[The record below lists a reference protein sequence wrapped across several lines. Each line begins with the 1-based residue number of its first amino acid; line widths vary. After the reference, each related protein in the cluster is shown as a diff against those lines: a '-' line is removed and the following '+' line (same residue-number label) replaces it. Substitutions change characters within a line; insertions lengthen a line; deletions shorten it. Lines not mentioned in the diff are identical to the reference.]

1 MEFSCI
7 VRQRILPT
15 RTNPMPPCCP
25 ALDPMLE
32 APASGQ
38 TPSRERGAGAC
49 PGRRAAPVQGRT
61 RVAAEGT
68 TIASG
73 GGLTD
78 RYAAAL
84 YAHADDAH
92 ALDQVVGE
100 MENLGHMIDASAD
113 FRRLLESP
121 LIDLT
126 EARKAALAVLEQ
138 SGFGKPVR
146 DFVGVVAT
154 NRRLRQLRE
163 IVSAF
168 ARLVAERRGII
179 TAHVASAHPLSDVQR
194 QQLRARLI
202 EAGYGNVNIHESV
215 EPDLLGG
222 LVVRVGA
229 RLYDTSLKSRLQ
241 RLQYAMKGAA

>member
-1 MEFSCI
+1 
-7 VRQRILPT
+7 V
-15 RTNPMPPCCP
+15 
-25 ALDPMLE
+25 
-32 APASGQ
+32 ASG
-38 TPSRERGAGAC
+38 A
-49 PGRRAAPVQGRT
+49 
-61 RVAAEGT
+61 T

-84 YAHADDAH
+84 YAHADEQH
-92 ALDQVVGE
+92 ALDAVVTE
-100 MENLGHMIDASAD
+100 MEALGQTIDASAD

-121 LIDLT
+121 LIDVKT
-126 EARKAALAVLEQ
+126 ATAAAQAVLTNE
-138 SGFGKPVR
+138 GFGKEVR
-146 DFVGVVAT
+146 DFVGVISV
-154 NRRLRQLRE
+154 NRRLRSLRD

-168 ARLVAERRGII
+168 AALVAERRGIV
-179 TAHVASAHPLSDVQR
+179 TAHVASAHPLNDVQR

-202 EAGYGNVNIHESV
+202 EAGYGNVNIDERV

-222 LVVRVGA
+222 LIVRIGA